1 MEQRLTEQVADES
14 KSVTITLS
22 QGQITEKSTSF
33 SEKFLDY
40 VNLQNKDEWKSG
52 GAGINRANKQM
63 SQIQIHYSHNYSELG
78 SNNRGEQTR
87 Y

>member
-22 QGQITEKSTSF
+22 QGQITEKSISF
-33 SEKFLDY
+33 SEKILDY

-63 SQIQIHYSHNYSELG
+63 SQSQSHYCHNYSELG
-78 SNNRGEQTR
+78 SNNRGEQSR

>member
-1 MEQRLTEQVADES
+1 MEQRLTEHVADES

-33 SEKFLDY
+33 SEKFLNY

-52 GAGINRANKQM
+52 GAGTNRANKQM
-63 SQIQIHYSHNYSELG
+63 SQSQIHYSHNYSELG